1 MLLILSSLLNFQR
14 LISMFK
20 IKAAYAEQF
29 EVRAS
34 AERVREFFANTR
46 NFVELM
52 PSIESIRAVAGGAAQ
67 WTIRAEIPFLG
78 AMTET
83 FAVELSENNENLIEY
98 TPAKDETKNYL
109 RYSADFE
116 PRGDGKIAVN
126 ISQTVELRREKA
138 SDLHLLAGLAGESL
152 ISKEMQKRVGEM
164 IKTFLAKAKQKL
176 ENQI

>member
-1 MLLILSSLLNFQR
+1 
-14 LISMFK
+14 MFK
-20 IKAAYAEQF
+20 IKAAYGEQF

-52 PSIESIRAVAGGAAQ
+52 PSIESIRAAAGNAAQ

-83 FAVELSENNENLIEY
+83 FAVQLSENSENLIEY
-98 TPAKDETKNYL
+98 TPASGETKNYL

-116 PRGDGKIAVN
+116 ERDGKTAVN

-138 SDLHLLAGLAGESL
+138 SDLHLLAGLAGENM
-152 ISKEMQKRVGEM
+152 ISQEMQKRVAEM
-164 IKTFLAKAKQKL
+164 IKTFLVKAKQKL

>member
-1 MLLILSSLLNFQR
+1 
-14 LISMFK
+14 MFK
-20 IKAAYAEQF
+20 IKAAYGEQF

-34 AERVREFFANTR
+34 VERVREFFANTR

-52 PSIESIRAVAGGAAQ
+52 PSIESIRAAAGNVAQ
-67 WTIRAEIPFLG
+67 WTIRAEVPFLG

-83 FAVELSENNENLIEY
+83 FAVQLSENSENLIEY
-98 TPAKDETKNYL
+98 TPASGETKNYL

-116 PRGDGKIAVN
+116 PRGDGKTAVN

-138 SDLHLLAGLAGESL
+138 SDLHLLAGLAGENM
-152 ISKEMQKRVGEM
+152 ISQEMQKRVAEM
-164 IKTFLAKAKQKL
+164 IKTFLVKAKQKL